1 MEKPGEDGK
10 GPTEHQGSHRRAESG
25 PWLCCHN
32 HSSQRKPHL
41 LGPGDSMGLTG
52 ASLGRETPGCL
63 GARPLVP
70 DLSVR
75 SLARDTYQASLSPI
89 LPNSPPPRV
98 TVQWHLVLGRVS
110 MEK

>member
-1 MEKPGEDGK
+1 
-10 GPTEHQGSHRRAESG
+10 
-25 PWLCCHN
+25 
-32 HSSQRKPHL
+32 
-41 LGPGDSMGLTG
+41 MGLTG